1 MRLRTFAIGVLV
13 LAIPLLAAS
22 AYADELGTTLDPF
35 AVLAGTAVTNA
46 SAGGVASTIITG
58 SLGVWPGT
66 SITGLP
72 PMTVVDGTVENDTG
86 AAKAAQAALTTAFNT
101 LSGMTVPA
109 PNVLGAGGLD
119 GAILTPGVYSVV
131 SQAFDLPDNTTLTL
145 TGTGQFVFLMSSTL
159 TLGTDVTIDTSA
171 LGAGSSVYWVT
182 PSTGTAVTLGPNADA
197 EGNFLASGAIVFD
210 PGATVGCGRALSENG
225 LVSFAGQGTVAE
237 TGEGSLD
244 ANQVGGGCSG
254 VLASSGG
261 LNGGGP
267 GPGPV
272 STPEPGT
279 FVLLLAGLPAIG
291 LLMYRKPSGAKCGVV
306 NSTATAA

>member
-1 MRLRTFAIGVLV
+1 MRLRNFFVLV
-13 LAIPLLAAS
+13 LVFVLPLLAVS
-22 AYADELGTTLDPF
+22 AYADELGTALDPF

-46 SAGGVASTIITG
+46 SSGGAAATIING
-58 SLGVWPGT
+58 SVGVWPGT

-72 PMTVVDGTVENDTG
+72 PMIVVGTVENDT
-86 AAKAAQAALTTAFNT
+86 AAAMAAQAGLTSAFTT
-101 LSGMTVPA
+101 LSGLTVPA
-109 PNVLGAGGLD
+109 PNVLGAGGLI
-119 GAILTPGVYSVV
+119 GATLTPGVYSVA
-131 SQAFDLPDNTTLTL
+131 SQAFDLTTGSTLTL

-159 TLGTDVTIDTSA
+159 TLGTDVTINTSA
-171 LGAGSSVYWVT
+171 LGAGSSLYWVA

-237 TGEGSLD
+237 PSEGSLD
-244 ANQVGGGCSG
+244 ANQVGGGCTG
-254 VLASSGG
+254 NLANSGG

-272 STPEPGT
+272 PAPEPGT
-279 FVLLLAGLPAIG
+279 LALLSSGLLAMAFLAF
-291 LLMYRKPSGAKCGVV
+291 RKSRVSSPSLSC
-306 NSTATAA
+306 